1 MPKEK
6 PVNHIQKIAFCGL
19 RRLNPF
25 VFSAGD
31 PFPAWL
37 RARAWHEFGDVN
49 VFIGANGAGKSTV
62 LELVDLL
69 RNPDRLVTLPRENQT
84 AFELS
89 AFDIILSDGAQLI
102 GMAKSHAINGQPD
115 ADNIDRTTRRL
126 DIQFVTLLGGKG
138 DDKYL
143 NFNRNI
149 SKIELDGDSSECLRQ
164 GFSRFGVEIA
174 YWEPSAPVS
183 ATALVDE
190 LNAARVYLCGIVSET
205 EWMDRHAPPGWDGV
219 GSKIRQTPCYAAED
233 ERVGIYLSDDARQHN
248 MVPVTALPAGWR
260 QLGSIL
266 TWLKHVPDG
275 AICLLEEPETHLHP
289 HLQRYL
295 ARRIGDIAQ
304 KRRLQLFI
312 ATHST
317 VFQQMNAWPH
327 GVRLFEARPTELST
341 LDSAW
346 RVLDALGIKG
356 SDLSQ
361 SNGVIWVEGPSDRL
375 YVKHWIKL
383 YCQAKG
389 LPEPLENVEYSFLLY
404 GGAALNHFG
413 IDEIDAFID
422 MLRINRNLAI
432 VMDRD
437 LDFVDDP
444 DGKLICMR
452 PSSAKQRVLSALAAF
467 EGARTHAW
475 VTDGYTI
482 ESYLP
487 HALQTEHFDVDN
499 GRLVLKKHRNKV
511 AIANQYVRTHARWDG
526 CADRPDT
533 LLTRIEA
540 LVDALR
546 AWNR

>member
-1 MPKEK
+1 MQKK
-6 PVNHIQKIAFCGL
+6 TSVNHIQKIAFCGL

-31 PFPAWL
+31 PFLAWL
-37 RARAWHEFGDVN
+37 RARTWHEFGDIN

-69 RNPDRLVTLPRENQT
+69 RNPDRLATLPRENQT
-84 AFELS
+84 ARSLS
-89 AFDIILSDGAQLI
+89 AFDIILSDGSQLI
-102 GMAKSHAINGQPD
+102 CMARPNRIDGQPD
-115 ADNIDRTTRRL
+115 AANIDRTTRGL
-126 DIQFVTLLGGKG
+126 DIQFVSLLGRKG
-138 DDKYL
+138 DYRYL
-143 NFNRNI
+143 KFDRNI
-149 SKIELDGDSSECLRQ
+149 SKIELDAESSACLRQ

-174 YWEPSAPVS
+174 YWAPSAPVP
-183 ATALVDE
+183 AAALVDE
-190 LNAARVYLCGIVSET
+190 LNAARAHLCGILSET
-205 EWMDRHAPPGWDGV
+205 EWMDRHAPPGWDSV
-219 GSKIRQTPCYAAED
+219 GSTIRQAPCYAAED
-233 ERVGIYLSDDARQHN
+233 ERLGVYLSDDTLQHN
-248 MVPVTALPAGWR
+248 MVPVAALPAGWR

-295 ARRIGDIAQ
+295 ARRIGDITQ

-317 VFQQMNAWPH
+317 VFQQLNAWPH
-327 GVRLFEARPTELST
+327 GARLFEARPTELST
-341 LDSAW
+341 LNSAW

-383 YCQAKG
+383 YCLAKG
-389 LPEPLENVEYSFLLY
+389 LPEPLENVEYSFSLY

-413 IDEIDAFID
+413 IDQIDAFID
-422 MLRINRNLAI
+422 MLGINRNLAI

-444 DGKLICMR
+444 DGKLVCTR
-452 PSSAKQRVLSALAAF
+452 PSSAKQRILSALAAF

-487 HALQTEHFDVDN
+487 DVLRTEHFDVDDD
-499 GRLVLKKHRNKV
+499 RLVLKKHRNKV

-526 CADRPDT
+526 CTDHSRT
-533 LLTRIEA
+533 LLARIEA